1 MDAGRS
7 SLPHDLRMAGRDY
20 AYDDLLGTTEHRIEQ
35 LLAPLGRA
43 LLRVVEEA
51 ERPHLVVL
59 QAAVVE
65 ENSRDDERACET
77 AASRLIGAGD
87 QSGAQLPIEAEE
99 LLAGAQRHGR
109 EDTRL
114 LGRLFGVRGGNVGLC
129 GFRRRLRALG
139 GSWAVLA
146 QLADACLLP
155 DLAAEVVELRA
166 VHVADRGDLDPLDL
180 GGMQRERSLDSHSK
194 GLLAD

>member
-1 MDAGRS
+1 MAPCRNEPWAGQEAVHEAGLRRRRERVQDR
-7 SLPHDLRMAGRDY
+7 PHRRQVRAMQAVAVDRAVRNY

-65 ENSRDDERACET
+65 ENSSDDERACET

-114 LGRLFGVRGGNVGLC
+114 LGRLCGVRGGNVGL
-129 GFRRRLRALG
+129 
-139 GSWAVLA
+139 
-146 QLADACLLP
+146 
-155 DLAAEVVELRA
+155 
-166 VHVADRGDLDPLDL
+166 
-180 GGMQRERSLDSHSK
+180 
-194 GLLAD
+194 